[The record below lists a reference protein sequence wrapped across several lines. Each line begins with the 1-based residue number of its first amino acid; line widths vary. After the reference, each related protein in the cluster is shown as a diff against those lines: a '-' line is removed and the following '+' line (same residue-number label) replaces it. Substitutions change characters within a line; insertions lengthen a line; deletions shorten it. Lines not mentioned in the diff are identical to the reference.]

1 MTGPHYNFY
10 AFMDAI
16 NQHSMQVMWAAGTI
30 LDLLLN
36 YSICYLRVKSN
47 VQIESVDT
55 SIFSIMFNI
64 STLKYS
70 TFCSL

>member
-1 MTGPHYNFY
+1 MIGPHYNLY

-36 YSICYLRVKSN
+36 YSICLSSCK
-47 VQIESVDT
+47 Q
-55 SIFSIMFNI
+55 
-64 STLKYS
+64 
-70 TFCSL
+70 